1 MACTKDNLHDK
12 QTRYVY
18 RHSSEPM
25 TMQLTVQAVTTDRRF
40 ICPRPKPHTF
50 TRLWRPLCK
59 AFKIQASDLY
69 RGVQCIRDTSHRP
82 TNVIS
87 YMAVLLTHIYHITF
101 LAFVTVF

>member
-18 RHSSEPM
+18 RQSSEPM
-25 TMQLTVQAVTTDRRF
+25 TMQLTVQAVTTDRWF
-40 ICPRPKPHTF
+40 MCPSPKPHTF
-50 TRLWRPLCK
+50 TRLWCPLRK

-69 RGVQCIRDTSHRP
+69 RGVQCVCDTSHRP

-87 YMAVLLTHIYHITF
+87 YMAVLLTHIQHS
-101 LAFVTVF
+101 LLL